1 MSSPS
6 HPGRRAIGILAV
18 AFALAPVLA
27 HAQAQRSGQSIV
39 SMQCAKCHGS
49 GVAGAP
55 KIGDREAWSARVKP
69 GVDTL
74 VRSAIKGHGGMPA
87 RGGMAELTDP
97 EIRDA
102 VIYMVTKSIAP

>member
-1 MSSPS
+1 MSSS
-6 HPGRRAIGILAV
+6 SRAAAQAIAMLTLAS
-18 AFALAPVLA
+18 ALAPVFA
-27 HAQAQRSGQSIV
+27 QEQAQRSGQSIV

-55 KIGDREAWSARVKP
+55 KIGDREAWSARVKS
-69 GVDTL
+69 GVEPL
-74 VRSAIKGHGGMPA
+74 VRSAIKGHGGMPS
-87 RGGMAELTDP
+87 RGGMADLTDP

>member
-1 MSSPS
+1 MSSS
-6 HPGRRAIGILAV
+6 SQAASRTIAILAV
-18 AFALAPVLA
+18 AAALVPAFA
-27 HAQAQRSGQSIV
+27 QGQGQRSGQSIV
-39 SMQCAKCHGS
+39 FTQCAKCHGS

-55 KIGDREAWSARVKP
+55 RIGDREAWSSRVKS
-69 GVDTL
+69 GVDPL

-87 RGGMAELTDP
+87 RGGMADLTDP

>member
-1 MSSPS
+1 MSTSRHADGP
-6 HPGRRAIGILAV
+6 AIAILAI
-18 AFALAPVLA
+18 AFAFAPALG
-27 HAQAQRSGQSIV
+27 HAQAQRSGESIV
-39 SMQCAKCHGS
+39 TTQCAKCHGS

-74 VRSAIKGHGGMPA
+74 VRSAIKGHGSMPA
-87 RGGMAELTDP
+87 RGGMADLTDP

>member
-1 MSSPS
+1 MNSASQ
-6 HPGRRAIGILAV
+6 AAAQAILAV
-18 AFALAPVLA
+18 SLSFALAPTLGY
-27 HAQAQRSGQSIV
+27 AQAQRSGENIV
-39 SMQCAKCHGS
+39 STQCAKCHRS

-69 GVDTL
+69 GVDSL

-87 RGGMAELTDP
+87 RGGMADLTDP

-102 VIYMVTKSIAP
+102 VIYMVTRSIAP